1 MAHAATN
8 SVHPYLCLYYIH
20 MLRFDVMTISL
31 LTACVYLL
39 RVPASAFWINLVDH
53 RIPLHGVFTGLL
65 TAVGTAGILLILSV
79 PPSWITIAALPVAII
94 SSIFDGLFYQP
105 LEVLVDSAIIKIL
118 GDYKILYENER
129 QYGKWVSAIMTLGI
143 GWSLNDD
150 HDFDTLMVT
159 ILIGSVILFLLSLST
174 TVQAADP
181 SLLGIT
187 CNEVDETTPLAK
199 HALQRTNTSSSCVY
213 YKPYSLFGE
222 QLSHI
227 SEEDASMLQRMTTAN
242 NSVSIK
248 PLPRPA
254 SVCSGLSY
262 LTNTTTHLHNNQH
275 IPGTA
280 APAAAT
286 EYEDSACFFHPTL
299 PSTMHSASYQHPSQY
314 NPYQINYEL
323 GNSPPS
329 FELARLPYPPAQS
342 PAVVLITLIPGYH
355 QNQSSHQPTNQIPIS
370 ATVVA
375 EDDYYHQCSLA
386 THHYQQQSKWILK
399 SFICSTLCLG
409 IVFGMTQSLLYIHLH
424 DNLKFPMHL
433 IGVVGLAT
441 ISADILASK
450 LVIRIIQ
457 NFSLPVII
465 GMAHIIL
472 VLCTL
477 TYTWLQPEVFST
489 KLIVI
494 LLQFLQ
500 CVSFQFIWLL
510 AAHQVDSVILTDR
523 RRMMLKGG
531 MAALYSSLGPA
542 IGVLFMGNLINA
554 LTDDPLERYTSV
566 YQYAAGLS
574 AVSSILSW
582 EWSTTN

>member
-8 SVHPYLCLYYIH
+8 SVHPYLCLYYVH
-20 MLRFDVMTISL
+20 MLGFDVLTISL
-31 LTACVYLL
+31 LTAGVYLL
-39 RVPASAFWINLVDH
+39 RVPASAFWIDLVDH

-65 TAVGTAGILLILSV
+65 TAVGTAGILLVLSV
-79 PPSWITIAALPVAII
+79 PPSWIAIAALPVAII

-129 QYGKWVSAIMTLGI
+129 QYGKWMSAIMTLGI
-143 GWSLNDD
+143 GWSLDDD

-159 ILIGSVILFLLSLST
+159 ILIGSVVLFLLSLST

-181 SLLGIT
+181 SLLGII
-187 CNEVDETTPLAK
+187 CNEIDETTPLAK
-199 HALQRTNTSSSCVY
+199 HALQPTDTSSSSVY

-254 SVCSGLSY
+254 SVCSGSSHF
-262 LTNTTTHLHNNQH
+262 THSTSHLYNNQH
-275 IPGTA
+275 ISSTA
-280 APAAAT
+280 APTAAI
-286 EYEDSACFFHPTL
+286 EYEDSACFFRPAPL
-299 PSTMHSASYQHPSQY
+299 STMHPASYHNPSQY

-323 GNSPPS
+323 ENSPQS
-329 FELARLPYPPAQS
+329 FELARLPYPPTQS
-342 PAVVLITLIPGYH
+342 PVVVLIMLIPGYH
-355 QNQSSHQPTNQIPIS
+355 QHQCSYQSTNQITTS

-375 EDDYYHQCSLA
+375 EDDYCHHRSIA
-386 THHYQQQSKWILK
+386 THQHQQQSRWILK

-409 IVFGMTQSLLYIHLH
+409 IVFGMTQSLLYIYLH

-433 IGVVGLAT
+433 IGVIGFTT
-441 ISADILASK
+441 ISADFLASK
-450 LVIRIIQ
+450 LVIEVIQ
-457 NFSLPVII
+457 NFSLPVVI
-465 GMAHIIL
+465 GIAHFIL
-472 VLCTL
+472 ALCAL
-477 TYTWLQPEVFST
+477 TYTWVQPEIFST

-494 LLQFLQ
+494 FLQFLQ
-500 CVSFQFIWLL
+500 CLSFQSIWLL
-510 AAHQVDSVILTDR
+510 AAHQVDSVILTDHKR
-523 RRMMLKGG
+523 LILKGV
-531 MAALYSSLGPA
+531 MAALFSSLGPA
-542 IGVLFMGNLINA
+542 IGVLFMGNLVNA
-554 LTDDPLERYTSV
+554 LKDDPLEKYTSV
-566 YQYAAGLS
+566 YQYAAGIS
-574 AVSSILSW
+574 AVSGILSW

>member
-1 MAHAATN
+1 
-8 SVHPYLCLYYIH
+8 
-20 MLRFDVMTISL
+20 MLRFDILTVSL
-31 LTACVYLL
+31 LTTGVYLL

-79 PPSWITIAALPVAII
+79 PPSWIATAALPVAII

-105 LEVLVDSAIIKIL
+105 LEVLVDSAIVKIL
-118 GDYKILYENER
+118 ENER

-143 GWSLNDD
+143 GWSLDDD

-181 SLLGIT
+181 SLLGII
-187 CNEVDETTPLAK
+187 CNEIDETTPLAK
-199 HALQRTNTSSSCVY
+199 HGLQPTDTSSSYVY

-227 SEEDASMLQRMTTAN
+227 SEEDASMLQRMTTTN

-254 SVCSGLSY
+254 SVCSGSSHF
-262 LTNTTTHLHNNQH
+262 TNSTTHLHNNQH
-275 IPGTA
+275 ILYTA

-286 EYEDSACFFHPTL
+286 EYEDSACFFHTTL
-299 PSTMHSASYQHPSQY
+299 PSTLHPASYQQPSQY
-314 NPYQINYEL
+314 NPYQVNYEL
-323 GNSPPS
+323 ENSPPS
-329 FELARLPYPPAQS
+329 FELARLPYPPTQS
-342 PAVVLITLIPGYH
+342 PVVVLIMLIPGYH
-355 QNQSSHQPTNQIPIS
+355 QRQSSYHPPNQMS
-370 ATVVA
+370 TSGAVA
-375 EDDYYHQCSLA
+375 SEDDYYHQCSIA
-386 THHYQQQSKWILK
+386 THHHQQQSRWILK

-409 IVFGMTQSLLYIHLH
+409 IVYGMTQSLLYIYLY

-433 IGVVGLAT
+433 IAVIGFTT
-441 ISADILASK
+441 ISADLLASR

-457 NFSLPVII
+457 YFSLPVVI
-465 GMAHIIL
+465 GIAHAIL
-472 VLCTL
+472 VLCAI
-477 TYTWLQPEVFST
+477 TYTRLQADTFST

-500 CVSFQFIWLL
+500 CVSFQSIWLL
-510 AAHQVDSVILTDR
+510 AAHQVDSVILTDHK
-523 RRMMLKGG
+523 RMMLKGG
-531 MAALYSSLGPA
+531 MAALFSSLGPA
-542 IGVLFMGNLINA
+542 LGVLFMGSLVNA
-554 LTDDPLERYTSV
+554 LPDSPLEKYTSV

-574 AVSSILSW
+574 AVSGILSW
-582 EWSTTN
+582 EWSTTD